1 MNNFEFKTQ
10 NNFNLFHNNNNN
22 NNNINNN
29 YSVTDRLLNY
39 KIKDIKKEYF
49 NLNNKL

>member
-10 NNFNLFHNNNNN
+10 NNLNLFNNNNS
-22 NNNINNN
+22 INNN
-29 YSVTDRLLNY
+29 YSATDRLINY
-39 KIKDIKKEYF
+39 KIKDIKSEYF